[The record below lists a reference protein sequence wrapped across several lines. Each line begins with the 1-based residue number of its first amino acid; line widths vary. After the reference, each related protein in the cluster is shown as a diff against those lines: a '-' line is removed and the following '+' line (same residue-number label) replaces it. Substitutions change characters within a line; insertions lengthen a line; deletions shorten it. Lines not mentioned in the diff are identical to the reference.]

1 MLFNKYLLLNTQCVR
16 QMVKAPNAYT
26 YSNDTGGGVSGN
38 VMTLTLN
45 GAGGSAMSVSH
56 TDEPFELW
64 MDGTPPHTLLGHFS
78 STKCGGSV
86 AEWLACWTQAQKG
99 PGSNRSRDAVG

>member
-1 MLFNKYLLLNTQCVR
+1 MYVCYVLFNKYSTLNTRCVR

-64 MDGTPPHTLLGHFS
+64 MDGTPPPCTF
-78 STKCGGSV
+78 
-86 AEWLACWTQAQKG
+86 
-99 PGSNRSRDAVG
+99 RSL